1 MKKAFFLLMVL
12 CISFHALLASDTT
25 SVKIFF
31 AVNEFTLA
39 ESEQEILDG
48 VLPDDSSIILKNIR
62 IYGYC
67 DSSEKDDKKHTLS
80 LQRANEVKKYLI
92 SKGIVASLIS
102 TVEGKGRKIF
112 TSSEGTQEQAREA
125 WIIIEYEAVVTEEP
139 IIIKSTRKK
148 KEDDQ

>member
-112 TSSEGTQEQAREA
+112 SSNEEISEQARQA
-125 WIIIEYEAVVTEEP
+125 WIIIEYESVVTEEP

-148 KEDDQ
+148 QDNDE